1 MKRIFILTLCS
12 LSNLLL
18 AQDPQFINL
27 FSADMKAGVSCYRIP
42 AIITAN
48 NGDIITMIDERVP
61 SCGDLKWSNDIN
73 IVMRRST
80 DNGKSWTPIET
91 VVDYPLGQSASDPSL
106 ILDQETGEIFMFFNF
121 MDLENEKEV
130 YYLKVS
136 KSQDHGNSWSAPV
149 DITDKIT
156 KPEWKKDFKFI
167 TSGRGIQMNNGDL
180 IHSLVNLEHGLHI
193 FKSSDHGQKWEL
205 IDHAL
210 KPGDESKVVELSDG
224 SLMVN
229 SRVSGL
235 GHRFV
240 HRSKDGGKSWSSV
253 ADPQLTDPA
262 CNASIIRYQHGA
274 HDLLLFSNANSST
287 KREKL
292 TIRFSKDDGKTWSK
306 GKTIYP
312 GSAAYSSMT
321 ILNNGNVGLFFEKDD
336 YQENV
341 FVSLPIE
348 YLFDQ

>member
-1 MKRIFILTLCS
+1 MKRILILILCY
-12 LSNLLL
+12 LSKLLL

-27 FSADMKAGVSCYRIP
+27 FSADMKADVSCYRIP

-48 NGDIITMIDERVP
+48 NGDLIAMIDERVP

-80 DNGKSWTPIET
+80 NNGNSWTPIET
-91 VVDYPLGQSASDPSL
+91 IVDYPLGQSASDPSL
-106 ILDQETGEIFMFFNF
+106 ILDQETGELFMFFNY
-121 MDLENEKEV
+121 MDLENEKDV
-130 YYLKVS
+130 YYLRVS
-136 KSQDHGNSWSAPV
+136 KSQDHGRSWSTPE
-149 DITDKIT
+149 DITDQIT
-156 KPEWKKDFKFI
+156 KAEWKNDFKFI

-180 IHSLVNLEHGLHI
+180 IHSLVNLEHGLHL
-193 FKSSDHGQKWEL
+193 FKSSDHGQNWEL

-240 HRSKDGGKSWSSV
+240 HRSKDGGKSWTST
-253 ADPQLTDPA
+253 ADPQLVDPA

-274 HDLLLFSNANSST
+274 HDLLLFANANSST
-287 KREKL
+287 TRENL
-292 TIRFSKDDGKTWSK
+292 TIRYSKDDGRTWSK

-312 GSAAYSSMT
+312 GPAAYSSMT
-321 ILNNGNVGLFFEKDD
+321 ILNNGQIGIFFEKDD
-336 YQENV
+336 YQKNA

-348 YLFDQ
+348 HIIDQ